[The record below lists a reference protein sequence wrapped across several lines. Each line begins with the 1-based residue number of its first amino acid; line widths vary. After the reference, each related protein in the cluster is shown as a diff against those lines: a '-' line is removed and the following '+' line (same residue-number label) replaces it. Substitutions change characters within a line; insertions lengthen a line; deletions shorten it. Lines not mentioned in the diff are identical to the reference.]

1 MSCYE
6 VLGWSCVIKD
16 ISQCSAQL
24 CIELRLKSAAMCNGM
39 LLNRDV
45 ICKDFCLLFD
55 LRVVGFRV
63 KFILQGGAKELLI
76 KLELMCQHAIL
87 LLKDV
92 KSLA

>member
-1 MSCYE
+1 MIE
-6 VLGWSCVIKD
+6 D
-16 ISQCSAQL
+16 ISQCSDQL
-24 CIELRLKSAAMCNGM
+24 CIQLRLKSAPMCNGM

-45 ICKDFCLLFD
+45 ICKDFCLLFAF
-55 LRVVGFRV
+55 RVVGFRV
-63 KFILQGGAKELLI
+63 KFILQGSAKELLI